1 MDAQQIGSRGQGPQ
15 QPPDKAANRSNPQQ
29 LTQQQRPE
37 GTRQWQG
44 KAQQPSGLQ
53 RQAQQ
58 QMQRGQ
64 QGQQGQ
70 QEKPPQS
77 PLRNW
82 LYWLTLAVLIIW
94 NIFLFLPLGGPP
106 TATIPYSTFLA
117 QVQAGN
123 VQQVTIQGANIK
135 GVFVQPVAAGL
146 LQGTPTSTA
155 AGATPAATLAPG
167 TQGDNAPSTYTNFQ
181 TTFPD
186 TVGDPTLMPLLVSHS
201 VVVNVVEQTTPWF
214 LVLLTNAFPFLLLIG
229 LSIWM
234 GRQALQSQQGIF
246 NFGRSQ
252 ARQYTQ
258 DRPTTTFK
266 DVAGADEAK
275 AALSEEVEFLRN
287 PEKYY
292 RVGAHIPRGTLL
304 VGPPG
309 TGKTL
314 LARAVAGEAHVPF
327 FAISGSEFVQMF
339 VGVGASRV
347 RDLFDQAKKAAP
359 SIIFIDELDAVARSR
374 GGNAF
379 GTNDEREQTLNQM
392 LVEMDG
398 FDARQQVIVLAA
410 TNRPDVLDPALLRP
424 GRFDRQIEV
433 PLPERKGREGILAI
447 HTRNLPLAADVSLS
461 DLADMTTGFSGAD
474 LENLCNE
481 AALNAAGRSA
491 SQVTLAD
498 FREALDKVRLGGV
511 RPLALSEAE
520 RRLTAYHEGGHT
532 IVAWRSPGA
541 DPVEKVTII
550 PRGRA
555 LGVTEQVP
563 GEDRYSYSL
572 SYLTTRLAIMVG
584 GRTAEE
590 IVFGD
595 VTTGAQSDLTEATR
609 LARQMVTQWGMGSI
623 GLAAVEDESRQQD
636 QYSALSR
643 TYSDVTAAQI
653 DADVQRLLDEAH
665 KRARDILTTSRTQLD
680 RLADALL
687 KSETVYS
694 EGLVGMLGPQ
704 PAAPDLTPKQ
714 FAPDGKVSEEVSV

>member
-1 MDAQQIGSRGQGPQ
+1 MNLQQTEQEPQ
-15 QPPDKAANRSNPQQ
+15 PQALNKSEKKLQPQNQ
-29 LTQQQRPE
+29 LQF
-37 GTRQWQG
+37 
-44 KAQQPSGLQ
+44 QPLQNLQ
-53 RQAQQ
+53 RQFQPEQQ
-58 QMQRGQ
+58 T
-64 QGQQGQ
+64 GQ
-70 QEKPPQS
+70 QEQQPKS

-82 LYWLTLAVLIIW
+82 LYWLLLLALVVW
-94 NIFLFLPLGGPP
+94 NIWLFWPVSAQP

-117 QVQAGN
+117 QVQASN
-123 VQQVTIQGANIK
+123 VRQVTIQGSDIK
-135 GVFVQPVAAGL
+135 GEFIQSLSGAVL
-146 LQGTPTSTA
+146 EGTPASGTVSTT
-155 AGATPAATLAPG
+155 TPASGLVSTTTPTAGGAAAT
-167 TQGDNAPSTYTNFQ
+167 SYRYFQ

-186 TVGDPTLMPLLVSHS
+186 TVGDPTLMPLLVSHN
-201 VVVNVVEQTTPWF
+201 VVVSASAQSTPWF
-214 LVLLTNAFPFLLLIG
+214 LILLNNAFPLLLLVG
-229 LSIWM
+229 LTVWL
-234 GRQALQSQQGIF
+234 GQQTVKSQQGLF
-246 NFGRSQ
+246 SFGQSK
-252 ARQYTQ
+252 ARKYTQ
-258 DRPTTTFK
+258 DRPSTTFK

-292 RVGAHIPRGTLL
+292 KVGAHIPRGTLL

-314 LARAVAGEAHVPF
+314 LARAVAGEAGVAF
-327 FAISGSEFVQMF
+327 FSISGSEFVQMF

-347 RDLFDQAKKAAP
+347 RDLFKEAKEAAP
-359 SIIFIDELDAVARSR
+359 SIIFIDELDAVARKR
-374 GGNAF
+374 GSDTFGN
-379 GTNDEREQTLNQM
+379 NDEREQTLNQL

-398 FDARQQVIVLAA
+398 FDERQQVIVLAA

-447 HTRNLPLAADVSLS
+447 HSRGMPLADDVSLAA
-461 DLADMTTGFSGAD
+461 LADMTTGFSGAD

-481 AALNAAGRSA
+481 AALVAAGRDA
-491 SQVTLAD
+491 DKVTLAD

-511 RPLALSEAE
+511 RPVVLSEAE
-520 RRLTAYHEGGHT
+520 RRMTAYHEGGHT
-532 IVAWRSPGA
+532 LVAWLSPGA

-550 PRGRA
+550 PRGQA

-595 VTTGAQSDLTEATR
+595 VTTGAQSDLIQATK

-623 GLAAVEDESRQQD
+623 GLAAVEGDDQQD
-636 QYSALSR
+636 RYSALTR
-643 TYSDVTAAQI
+643 PYSDATAARI
-653 DADVQRLLDEAH
+653 DADVQRLLDDAH
-665 KRARDILTTSRTQLD
+665 KRASAILKSARLQLD
-680 RLADALL
+680 QLAEALL

-694 EGLVGMLGPQ
+694 EGLVKLLGPQ
-704 PAAPDLTPKQ
+704 PAATDLTPKQ
-714 FAPDGKVSEEVSV
+714 FAPNGKAPQEVSSGANSPAIEVPIRM